1 MRMLGNVLTRLLA
14 KVTSL
19 TLTVQAFLTK
29 KLSELLGVLT
39 NLKTQFA
46 VLQLQFSQ
54 LVLQLQKVKL
64 LLVPFITLA
73 VSTKVAL
80 ISVLRNLGVLGKQLA
95 TTARQI
101 LQLVTQ
107 LFSKGK

>member
-1 MRMLGNVLTRLLA
+1 MRMLGTVLTRLLA
-14 KVTSL
+14 KVTSVIS
-19 TLTVQAFLTK
+19 TVQAFLTK
-29 KLSELLGVLT
+29 KLSKLLGVLT
-39 NLKTQFA
+39 NLKTQYA
-46 VLQLQFSQ
+46 VLQLQLSQ

-80 ISVLRNLGVLGKQLA
+80 ISVLRNLGALGKQLA

-107 LFSKGK
+107 LFSKGN